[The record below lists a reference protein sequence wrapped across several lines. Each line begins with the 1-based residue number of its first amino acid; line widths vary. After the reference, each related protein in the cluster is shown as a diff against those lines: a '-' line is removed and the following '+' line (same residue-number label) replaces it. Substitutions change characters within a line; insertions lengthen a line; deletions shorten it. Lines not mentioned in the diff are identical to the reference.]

1 MSLFYRF
8 VVKGMDVENF
18 NSPAIGMMTPYSAIF
33 VFSIG
38 VLLSNFVFNTLVM
51 KYPLSEKKSAT
62 PNTLKE
68 TRKLIYAECL
78 VERYGDLV
86 PRSVISHQA
95 KLVRRYLMH

>member
-1 MSLFYRF
+1 M
-8 VVKGMDVENF
+8 KGMDVENF

-38 VLLSNFVFNTLVM
+38 VLLSNFVFNHISNEISF
-51 KYPLSEKKSAT
+51 LSEKKSAT

-68 TRKLIYAECL
+68 TRKLIYAGCL

-86 PRSVISHQA
+86 PHSAISLRRSWSGGD
-95 KLVRRYLMH
+95 LMH